1 MTISKQDAKQLLQR
15 LIFVDERGVDWAQD
29 VWDMSPT
36 LGETAARLIEVMDG
50 LIECCSDEKLENF
63 LQGLYQ
69 EML

>member
-1 MTISKQDAKQLLQR
+1 MTISKQEAKQLLER
-15 LIFVDERGVDWAQD
+15 IIFVDERGVDWAQD

-36 LGETAARLIEVMDG
+36 LGETAAKLIEVMDG
-50 LIECCSDEKLENF
+50 LIQCCSDEKLENF

>member
-1 MTISKQDAKQLLQR
+1 MTISKQDAKQLLER

>member
-1 MTISKQDAKQLLQR
+1 MTLSKQEAKQLLER
-15 LIFVDERGVDWAQD
+15 IIFVDERGVDWVQD

-36 LGETAARLIEVMDG
+36 LGETAAKLIEVMDG

>member
-1 MTISKQDAKQLLQR
+1 MTISKQEAKQLLER
-15 LIFVDERGVDWAQD
+15 IIFVDERGVDWAQD

-36 LGETAARLIEVMDG
+36 LGETAAKLIEVMDG